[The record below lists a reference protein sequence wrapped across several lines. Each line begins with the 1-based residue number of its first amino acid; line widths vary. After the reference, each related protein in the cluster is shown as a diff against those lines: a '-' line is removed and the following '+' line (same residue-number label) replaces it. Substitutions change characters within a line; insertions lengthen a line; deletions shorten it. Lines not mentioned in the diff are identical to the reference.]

1 MKEKII
7 AKRYAEAFLSYAR
20 NSIGKEK
27 PVEDLKGLK
36 MILRSNPDFE
46 EFLYNPQITYLE
58 KCDVLDKVLG
68 KVLSDETRQF
78 MKMLL
83 EKERIESIID
93 ICDYVRINYS
103 HGEAVDAVL
112 KTSYPLD
119 LELIQEIKSMLEEK
133 LSGKLNLYLDLDP
146 SLLGGVQVRI
156 GNYIIDG
163 SIKRQISELKEKLLA
178 VQIS

>member
-7 AKRYAEAFLSYAR
+7 AKRYAEAFLRYAKA
-20 NSIGKEK
+20 SIGKER
-27 PVEDLKGLK
+27 PVSDLKNLK
-36 MILRSNPDFE
+36 IILRSNLDFE
-46 EFLYNPQITYLE
+46 EFLYNPEITYSE
-58 KCDVLDKVLG
+58 KCEVIDKVLQG
-68 KVLSDETRQF
+68 VIAEETRNF
-78 MKMLL
+78 LKLL
-83 EKERIESIID
+83 IEKERIEFIIE

-119 LELIQEIKSMLEEK
+119 TEFIQAIKGMLEEK
-133 LSGKLNLYLDLDP
+133 LQGKLNLFLDLDP

-163 SIKRQISELKEKLLA
+163 SVRRRLDELKEKLMA
-178 VQIS
+178 VQAI